1 MKILRLSLFL
11 FSACA
16 ALATAHAAPLK
27 ISATYGMI
35 VNNQDVGL
43 VKETFSRKGKTYQVR
58 SETSAIGIFSF
69 LSKGKILL
77 VSRGDI
83 GAAGLRPR
91 HFEHHRGDDP
101 NKAIFADFDWNKNKL
116 SLKYDG
122 RSETADL
129 PAGTQDR
136 LSLMYQFMF
145 MPRDAKLSFPMT
157 NGRALETYRY
167 ILVGEEKIT
176 TPIGTLQTLRY
187 TKLRDK
193 DDEDST
199 DIWLAKDKQFFPVR
213 VLMRKKDGGQTEQI
227 ITDLEIH

>member
-1 MKILRLSLFL
+1 MKISFLSLF
-11 FSACA
+11 FACA
-16 ALATAHAAPLK
+16 ALAPAHAAPVK

-43 VKETFSRKGKTYQVR
+43 VKETFSRKGNAYQVS
-58 SETSAIGIFSF
+58 SETTAIGFFSI

-77 VSRGDI
+77 ISRGDI
-83 GAAGLRPR
+83 GTDGLRPR

-122 RSETADL
+122 RRETVDL

-145 MPRDAKLSFPMT
+145 MPRGAALAFPMT

-167 ILVGEEKIT
+167 SLVGEEKVT

-187 TKLRDK
+187 TKLRGK

-199 DIWLAKDKQFFPVR
+199 DIWLAKDRQFFPIR

-227 ITDLEIH
+227 ITGLEIR

>member
-1 MKILRLSLFL
+1 MKILRLPLFL
-11 FSACA
+11 FFACA
-16 ALATAHAAPLK
+16 ALASAQAAPVK

-58 SETSAIGIFSF
+58 SETTAIGIFSF
-69 LSKGKILL
+69 LAKGKILL
-77 VSRGDI
+77 LSRGDI
-83 GAAGLRPR
+83 GTDGLRPM

-101 NKAIFADFDWNKNKL
+101 SKAIFADFDWNKHQLK
-116 SLKYDG
+116 LKYDG
-122 RSETADL
+122 RSESLDL
-129 PAGTQDR
+129 PDGTQDR

-145 MPRDAKLSFPMT
+145 MPRDAKLAFPMT
-157 NGRALETYRY
+157 NGRALEDYRY
-167 ILVGEEKIT
+167 ILVGEEKTT

-187 TKLRDK
+187 TKQRDK

-213 VLMRKKDGGQTEQI
+213 VLMRKKDGRQTEQI
-227 ITDLEIH
+227 VTGLEIR